1 MSAVGSAPDS
11 TRCASVALV
20 LGSGGARGFAHI
32 GVTQALL
39 EAGVEIVAVAGSSM
53 GALVGGMHAAGKLDD
68 FADWATG
75 LGRVEMLRLVDVA
88 LSGPGAIRGDRL
100 FRVVGE
106 LLDGVTI
113 EELPIPYTAVAVDL
127 VSRRE
132 VWFQRGP
139 LDVAIRASTA
149 IPSFFVPIELN
160 GRLLVDGAVLD
171 PVPVAPVAAAHA
183 DAVVAVSLD
192 GQGSASS
199 APVSESTDERSA
211 ADWSDRLRGTA
222 ARWFDSEMMGVVRRR
237 LTPDLEASLRTR
249 LDGELR
255 HHDTIDDQALGTVDV
270 VQASYEVMQS
280 ALTRH
285 RLAAFTPDHLVS
297 VPKNSCRTLDF
308 HRAAEMIELGRRL
321 AEPLVAE
328 LAPHPTT
335 IESATAAVP

>member
-1 MSAVGSAPDS
+1 MATNDPFDGVEAEPAP
-11 TRCASVALV
+11 RVALV

-32 GVTQALL
+32 GATQVLV
-39 EAGVEIVAVAGSSM
+39 EAGVEIVAIAGSSM
-53 GALVGGMHAAGKLDD
+53 GALVGGMYAAGKLDE
-68 FADWATG
+68 FAEWATG
-75 LGRVEMLRLVDVA
+75 LGRLEMLRLVDVA

-100 FRVVGE
+100 FGVVGE
-106 LLDGVTI
+106 MLGGRSI

-132 VWFQRGP
+132 VWFQHGP

-149 IPSFFVPIELN
+149 IPSFFVPVELN

-171 PVPVAPVAAAHA
+171 PVPVAPVAAVHA

-211 ADWSDRLRGTA
+211 ADWSDRLRGAA
-222 ARWFDSEMMGVVRRR
+222 ARWFDSEMMAVVRRR
-237 LTPDLEASLRTR
+237 LTPDLEASVRTR
-249 LDGELR
+249 LDSEVRALESV
-255 HHDTIDDQALGTVDV
+255 DDHVLSSVDV
-270 VQASYEVMQS
+270 VQASYEVMQG

-285 RLAAFTPDHLVS
+285 RLAAFAPDHLVS
-297 VPKNSCRTLDF
+297 IPKNACRTLDF

-321 AEPLVAE
+321 TEPLAVE
-328 LAPHPTT
+328 LTGGASNLTGT
-335 IESATAAVP
+335 STA